1 MLTITPEMILDL
13 YEYDNVSA
21 DKVGIVLTDEGWSI
35 ETWLGQPRDPEL
47 VAFTRDDL
55 YAWAD
60 GTELTEDDA
69 EAILDDV
76 GEDFRIFH
84 EDGEYREPRPGETPQ
99 VVVGRLD
106 GRWAIDEAGR
116 RGEIVYDREQAW
128 WFDYTTATLIIEPDR
143 AGGDVHSLYLTAGG
157 RWVWLRHSVRGY
169 PHDEWVELT
178 PDQVAEWV
186 YYRPDLVN
194 QSADLPPLV
203 EAALKAR
210 ELVDL
215 LEPPRVRWYKDGE
228 RRYHR
233 ADLVRDESV
242 RLVRAAGAV
251 SELLRRTVLADIR
264 GHRADAAR
272 NVVLACD
279 GQEQAAEKL
288 GISRATLA
296 NLVR

>member
-1 MLTITPEMILDL
+1 M
-13 YEYDNVSA
+13 
-21 DKVGIVLTDEGWSI
+21 
-35 ETWLGQPRDPEL
+35 
-47 VAFTRDDL
+47 
-55 YAWAD
+55 
-60 GTELTEDDA
+60 
-69 EAILDDV
+69 
-76 GEDFRIFH
+76 
-84 EDGEYREPRPGETPQ
+84 
-99 VVVGRLD
+99 
-106 GRWAIDEAGR
+106 
-116 RGEIVYDREQAW
+116 
-128 WFDYTTATLIIEPDR
+128 
-143 AGGDVHSLYLTAGG
+143 HSLYLTAGG

-215 LEPPRVRWYKDGE
+215 FEPPRVRWYKDGE

-242 RLVRAAGAV
+242 RLVNDAGV
-251 SELLRRTVLADIR
+251 ISDLLRRAALAGIR
-264 GHRADAAR
+264 EHRASAAR
-272 NVVLACD
+272 NVILACD
-279 GQEQAAEKL
+279 GQEQAAAVI

>member
-1 MLTITPEMILDL
+1 MLGITPEMILDL
-13 YEYDNVSA
+13 YEHDHVSA
-21 DKVGIVLTDEGWSI
+21 DKVGIVLTDSGWSI
-35 ETWLGQPRDPEL
+35 ETWPGQPHAPEL

-69 EAILDDV
+69 EAILD
-76 GEDFRIFH
+76 GADFRIPG

-116 RGEIVYDREQAW
+116 RGEVVYDRAGAW
-128 WFDYTTATLIIEPDR
+128 WFDYNTATLIIEPDR
-143 AGGDVHSLYLTAGG
+143 APGGDVHSLYLTAGG

-169 PHDEWVELT
+169 PHDEWGELT

-210 ELVDL
+210 ELVDIL
-215 LEPPRVRWYKDGE
+215 KAPKVRWFGDGAQ
-228 RRYHR
+228 RWHR
-233 ADLVRDESV
+233 ADLVLDESTH
-242 RLVRAAGAV
+242 LVRAAGAV

-272 NVVLACD
+272 NVILASG
-279 GQEQAAEKL
+279 GQEQGAEEL

>member
-1 MLTITPEMILDL
+1 MLGITPEMIIDL
-13 YEYDNVSA
+13 YEHDHVSA
-21 DKVGIVLTDEGWSI
+21 DKVGIVLTDSGWSI
-35 ETWLGQPRDPEL
+35 ETWPGQPHDPEL

-69 EAILDDV
+69 EAILD
-76 GEDFRIFH
+76 GADFRIPD

-128 WFDYTTATLIIEPDR
+128 WFNYNTATLIIEPDR
-143 AGGDVHSLYLTAGG
+143 APGGDVHSLYLTAGG

-186 YYRPDLVN
+186 YYNPDRVN
-194 QSADLPPLV
+194 RGVDLPTLV
-203 EAALKAR
+203 QAALKAR

-215 LEPPRVRWYKDGE
+215 FEPPRVRWYKDGE

-242 RLVRAAGAV
+242 RLVHDAGV
-251 SELLRRTVLADIR
+251 ISDLLRRAVLAGIR
-264 GHRADAAR
+264 EHRASAAR
-272 NVVLACD
+272 NVILACD
-279 GQEQAAEKL
+279 GQEKAAEVI